1 MLLCFSKKTQ
11 FIILLWVSMMEY
23 SKEIENLLAD
33 FYIVSGFRVTL
44 FDAKENVIYIYPGK
58 DKGHTALCAAIK
70 RNPTLSTECFACD
83 HRALK
88 EVKKTGETYIY
99 TCPRGLIEAAAPI
112 YNYGVLTGYLM
123 VGQVREDSLEAY
135 NNIIELNND
144 FFSNKTVLKT
154 LIDDVPAMP
163 KLKIQSFL
171 NLMSI
176 TAAHI
181 TRTNKMSVQD
191 SNLPALIREHIDSN
205 FKDEIA
211 LETLSRKF
219 GFSKSTLM
227 NSFKKEYGITIK
239 NYIIK
244 KRMFVAS
251 EMLKNSH
258 KSIGEI
264 AELCGIV
271 DQNYFTK
278 IFTRTYG
285 CSPTTFRKNN
295 AKK

>member
-1 MLLCFSKKTQ
+1 
-11 FIILLWVSMMEY
+11 MENN
-23 SKEIENLLAD
+23 KEIGDLLAD
-33 FYIVSGFRVTL
+33 FNTISGFRVTL
-44 FDAKENVIYIYPGK
+44 FDTKENVLDAYPGK
-58 DKGHTALCAAIK
+58 DRGHTALCAAIQ
-70 RNPTLSTECFACD
+70 RNPTLRAQCFECD
-83 HRALK
+83 RQALK
-88 EVKKTGETYIY
+88 IVQQTGETYIY
-99 TCPRGLIEAAAPI
+99 TCPHGLIEAAAPI

-123 VGQVREDSLEAY
+123 VGQVREDSLKAY
-135 NNIIELNND
+135 NNIIELNSDYFN
-144 FFSNKTVLKT
+144 NKTILKA
-154 LIDDVPAMP
+154 LIDDVPAIP
-163 KLKIQSFL
+163 KQKIKSFL

-181 TRTNKMSVQD
+181 TKTHKLSVQD

-239 NYIIK
+239 SYTIK
-244 KRMFVAS
+244 KRMQTACD
-251 EMLKNSH
+251 MLKNSR
-258 KSIGEI
+258 KSVGEI
-264 AELCGIV
+264 AELCGIS